1 MTEKES
7 LNFLT
12 GFYSHY
18 DYYMITIDLF
28 NVFFKKKNV
37 KSLLVDG
44 FYLNFVKKVEFIL
57 KENAQFLSLCN
68 PKIVG

>member
-1 MTEKES
+1 
-7 LNFLT
+7 
-12 GFYSHY
+12 
-18 DYYMITIDLF
+18 MITIDLF
-28 NVFFKKKNV
+28 NVFLKKKNV